1 VGDAGDF
8 VGGGVVIERPNLA
21 RRPFLDSRP
30 VWVAGGVLAA
40 IAVVLTGVNLWEFV
54 SAQGAER
61 ALEAEERSLRTRYAA
76 LEAEVQA
83 ADRRL
88 AAVSWRRLEADVRT
102 MQEVVARRRVAWSRL
117 LVDLERVVPWD
128 VRLVS
133 IVPMVDDNGAVQV
146 TLTGVATGRDAW
158 LRLLGRC
165 FADSSFSEPV
175 PGSEEAPSAGNT
187 LGYRFQLRVRY
198 WPEGRP

>member
-1 VGDAGDF
+1 
-8 VGGGVVIERPNLA
+8 VIERPNLA

-30 VWVAGGVLAA
+30 VWVAGGVLAV
-40 IAVVLTGVNLWEFV
+40 IALVLTGVNLLEFV
-54 SAQGAER
+54 AAQGAER
-61 ALEAEERSLRTRYAA
+61 ALEAEEQALRSRYAELA
-76 LEAEVQA
+76 AAVQA

-88 AAVSWRRLEADVRT
+88 AAVGWRRLEADAQT

-133 IVPMVDDNGAVQV
+133 VVPVIDDKGVVLV

-158 LRLLGRC
+158 LKLLGRC
-165 FADSSFSEPV
+165 FADGNFSEPV